1 MDKVKILLS
10 HNKLMELMALFSGF
24 QKLLFFFIPIFIFI
38 PCYGLSLFLKSIS
51 VPLLP
56 HLLHV
61 LMLWVPGNMWGYLI
75 INSQVH
81 WQQKRK
87 NCLGNIVSLV
97 LTLVAIVLV
106 VLS

>member
-1 MDKVKILLS
+1 M
-10 HNKLMELMALFSGF
+10 
-24 QKLLFFFIPIFIFI
+24 
-38 PCYGLSLFLKSIS
+38 
-51 VPLLP
+51 PLLP